1 MQHKSAVLVFSKG
14 ENMRRHEIIAA
25 VDNAI
30 EAGNDVMFYVNNGN
44 AVGMTFSIVPDRVED
59 GGNGIIIIYSGGSM
73 FAFNIT
79 DFNYDELEEI
89 YFFKDGNWNVAIEF

>member
-1 MQHKSAVLVFSKG
+1 
-14 ENMRRHEIIAA
+14 MRRHEIIAA

-59 GGNGIIIIYSGGSM
+59 GGNGVIIIYSGGSM